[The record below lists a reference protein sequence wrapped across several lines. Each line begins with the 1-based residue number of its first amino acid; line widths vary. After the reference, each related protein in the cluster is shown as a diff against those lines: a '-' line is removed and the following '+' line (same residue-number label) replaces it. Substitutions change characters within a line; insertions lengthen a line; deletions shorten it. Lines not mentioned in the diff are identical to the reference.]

1 MDEVD
6 VIHDF
11 TDPKTGI
18 ALEWQESFAREQ
30 EIKPSDEKGRLPFTS
45 RIDSSRTEYRTTEQE
60 ESLLKH
66 HMSIV
71 RKACKAH
78 DAVITL
84 K

>member
-18 ALEWQESFAREQ
+18 ALEWQESFGREQ
-30 EIKPSDEKGRLPFTS
+30 EIKLPTKKGVYHLQAELIPAALN
-45 RIDSSRTEYRTTEQE
+45 TEQE